1 MSSTL
6 PNGERPVCEE
16 GKDCDEIWE
25 AVGRE
30 APREQRLRP
39 DEVLQ
44 LSANKYVVET
54 EQASAK
60 TYYYGTIAGLA
71 IASGLITSLAFA
83 RKKMVGKKSEEDFE
97 ALL

>member
-1 MSSTL
+1 MTL
-6 PNGERPVCEE
+6 TFPNGFES
-16 GKDCDEIWE
+16 E
-25 AVGRE
+25 ALDNGIE
-30 APREQRLRP
+30 PLAELSFRP

-44 LSANKYVVET
+44 LSANEYVVKT

-83 RKKMVGKKSEEDFE
+83 RKKVVGKKSEEDFE